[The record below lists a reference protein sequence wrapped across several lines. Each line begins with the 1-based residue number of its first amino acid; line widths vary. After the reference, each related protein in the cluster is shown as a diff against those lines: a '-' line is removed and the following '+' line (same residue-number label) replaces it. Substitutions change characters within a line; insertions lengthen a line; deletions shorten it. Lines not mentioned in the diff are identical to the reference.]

1 VATSLQATLQ
11 QSLESVPNGV
21 AAGYVDLTTGTL
33 LGLFAREERP
43 QEFLNAM
50 AVAVTEL
57 LEAPLF
63 RVIDK
68 IWSKQLSEENL
79 TQDGFGEI
87 LLFGADYT
95 ALLKRCEKHEQH
107 AVIYVA
113 GKDTPPGILLMQVR
127 KSLPA
132 VEESV

>member
-1 VATSLQATLQ
+1 MGTSLQATLQ
-11 QSLESVPNGV
+11 QSLQSMPDGV
-21 AAGYVDLTTGTL
+21 AAGYVDLSTGTL
-33 LGLFAREERP
+33 LGIFAWEERP

-50 AVAVTEL
+50 AAAVTEL
-57 LEAPLF
+57 MEAPLF

-79 TQDGFGEI
+79 AKDGFGEV

-95 ALLKRCEKHEQH
+95 ALLKRCQKHERH

-113 GKDTPPGILLMQVR
+113 RKDTPPGVLLMQVR
-127 KSLPA
+127 SSLPA
-132 VEESV
+132 VEASV